1 MIVGGIIG
9 SHLGL
14 QAPFDMAF
22 ISFIVAGIFARLALP
37 YIPPEALARKGASA
51 KKNSG
56 FLAPLKVLVPQRLR
70 LKSGKY
76 AKHYAVAI
84 LCAGIFT
91 GVVSKTS
98 QQAYPNFCD

>member
-1 MIVGGIIG
+1 
-9 SHLGL
+9 
-14 QAPFDMAF
+14 MAF
-22 ISFIVAGIFARLALP
+22 ISFIVSGIFARVALP
-37 YIPPEALARKGASA
+37 YIPPDAVYKKGGNA

-91 GVVSKTS
+91 GVVS
-98 QQAYPNFCD
+98 